1 MNEFVSKI
9 SQTWDESPL
18 NYIRLGVLV
27 MVLSVVFLFSG
38 LEVVYPGW
46 ILLIFNVLIVNFV
59 LYGILLLG
67 LNLQYGYAGIVNFG
81 PVLFFA
87 LGAYTVALVS
97 AESTFTSIGMGMP
110 WYVGVAAAIV
120 VVLVVAFIISL
131 STIQLRGDYLAV
143 VTLAGAEIF
152 HQMAMGLSG
161 TLGGNQGIPGIPRI
175 FHRVAP
181 DAFSAGLAA
190 FAALTGLLIVSYGAM
205 QRLGESPFGRVLR
218 GIRDD
223 ETAVEFLGKD
233 IFSYKV
239 KTFLIGSVL
248 MGVAGAFL
256 GLVNGGVSPGFTTID
271 VTVLVWVGMLIG
283 GAGNNKGV
291 LAGLLIVSSFQLF
304 TRFANQAAPVTSET
318 FASLR
323 LMAVGLLLILI
334 IVYRPQ
340 GIFGDPDKLG
350 MDA

>member
-1 MNEFVSKI
+1 MSELTAKI
-9 SQTWDESPL
+9 SELWTESPL
-18 NYIRLGVLV
+18 NYLRVGALV
-27 MVLSVVFLFSG
+27 TILSVVYLFSG
-38 LEVVYPGW
+38 LQAGYPGW
-46 ILLIFNVLIVNFV
+46 VLLVFNVLIVNFV

-97 AESTFTSIGMGMP
+97 AESTFSDLGMGMP
-110 WYVGVAAAIV
+110 WYVGVAAALV
-120 VVLVVAFIISL
+120 VVLVVAFILSL

-152 HQMAMGLSG
+152 HEMAAGLPA

-175 FHRVAP
+175 FHDIAP
-181 DAFSAGLAA
+181 DAFTAGLAA
-190 FAALTGLLIVSYGAM
+190 FGALTGLLIISYAVM

-233 IFSYKV
+233 IFSYKI
-239 KTFLIGSVL
+239 KTFLIGSVP
-248 MGVAGAFL
+248 MGLAGAFL
-256 GLVNGGVSPGFTTID
+256 GLINGGVAPGFITID

-283 GAGNNKGV
+283 GAGSNRGALV
-291 LAGLLIVSSFQLF
+291 GLLIISSFQLF
-304 TRFANQAAPVTSET
+304 TRFANQSIPVGSNT

-323 LMAVGLLLILI
+323 LMAVGLLMILI

-340 GIFGDPDKLG
+340 GLFGDPDKLEV
-350 MDA
+350 DA

>member
-1 MNEFVSKI
+1 MNEFVTKI

-18 NYIRLGVLV
+18 NYLRLGILIT
-27 MVLSVVFLFSG
+27 VLSVVFLLSG
-38 LEVVYPGW
+38 IPVTYPGW
-46 ILLIFNVLIVNFV
+46 ILLVFNVLIVNFV

-97 AESTFTSIGMGMP
+97 AESTFTDIGMGLP

-120 VVLVVAFIISL
+120 VTLVVAFILSL

-152 HQMAMGLSG
+152 HQMTMGLSA
-161 TLGGNQGIPGIPRI
+161 TLGGSQGIPGIPRI
-175 FHRVAP
+175 FHEIAP
-181 DAFSAGLAA
+181 DAFTAGFAA
-190 FAALTGLLIVSYGAM
+190 FSALSGLLIVSYAVM
-205 QRLGESPFGRVLR
+205 QRLGESPFGRILR

-256 GLVNGGVSPGFTTID
+256 GLINGGVSPGFITID

-283 GAGNNKGV
+283 GAGSNKGALV
-291 LAGLLIVSSFQLF
+291 GLLIISSFQLF
-304 TRFANQAAPVTSET
+304 TRFANQSVPVDSQT

-323 LMAVGLLLILI
+323 LMAVGLLMILI

-340 GIFGDPDKLG
+340 GIFGDPEKLNVE
-350 MDA
+350 A

>member
-1 MNEFVSKI
+1 MNDYVSKI
-9 SQTWDESPL
+9 AEAWDASPL
-18 NYIRLGVLV
+18 NYLRVGILV
-27 MVLSVVFLFSG
+27 TVLSFLFTG
-38 LEVVYPGW
+38 VPVQYPGW
-46 ILLIFNVLIVNFV
+46 ILLVFNVLIVNFV

-87 LGAYTVALVS
+87 LGAYTVAIVS
-97 AESTFTSIGMGMP
+97 AESTFTDIGMGLP
-110 WYVGVAAAIV
+110 WYLGVAAAIA

-143 VTLAGAEIF
+143 VTLAAAQIF
-152 HQMAMGLSG
+152 HEMSIGLTS
-161 TLGGNQGIPGIPRI
+161 TLGGNIGIPGIPRI
-175 FHRVAP
+175 FHDVAP
-181 DAFSAGLAA
+181 DAFSAGLVA
-190 FAALTGLLIVSYGAM
+190 FCALSGLLIISYAIV

-223 ETAVEFLGKD
+223 ETAVTFLGKD
-233 IFSYKV
+233 VFTYKV

-248 MGVAGAFL
+248 MGIAGAIL
-256 GLVNGGVSPGFTTID
+256 GLVTGGVSPGYVTID

-291 LAGLLIVSSFQLF
+291 LVGLLTISSFQLF
-304 TRFANQAAPVTSET
+304 TRFANQSVPVSSET

-323 LMAVGLLLILI
+323 LMAIGLLMILI

-340 GIFGDPDKLG
+340 GIFGDRKKL
-350 MDA
+350 DVEA